1 MARPKTT
8 TTPAEKIPTPDDI
21 ANQMIDELPP
31 AFDEDGRH
39 TTSNSDSLTTAQ
51 ITGASFN
58 RSQRAEDHKLMS
70 APDGDYIKTER
81 WLESFKRTSYD
92 DREPGDVYPDGRS
105 VYTISGKPEPRVVN
119 GVTYQP
125 TLFVRCSPDRRMH
138 RDRPGEFDFN
148 YKMYDRICE
157 VFLTVMGRELE
168 NETDLQQFL
177 EEGQYTINTLV
188 GRDGRLQTMNIKET
202 LSTPQPNRYE
212 RGRR

>member
-1 MARPKTT
+1 MAQKKTT
-8 TTPAEKIPTPDDI
+8 TTTQTPTPDDI

-31 AFDEDGRH
+31 AFDEDSGGH
-39 TTSNSDSLTTAQ
+39 TASNGDSLTTAE
-51 ITGASFN
+51 ITGVSFN
-58 RSQRAEDHKLMS
+58 RAQRAEDHKLMS
-70 APDGDYIKTER
+70 APGGDYIKTER

-92 DREPGDVYPDGRS
+92 SDREPGDVYPDGRS
-105 VYTISGKPEPRVVN
+105 VYTISGKPEPKVVN

-138 RDRPGEFDFN
+138 RERQGEFDHN
-148 YKMYDRICE
+148 YTMYDRICE
-157 VFLTVMGRELE
+157 VFLKIMGRDLD

-177 EEGQYTINTLV
+177 EEGQYTINTMV

-202 LSTPQPNRYE
+202 LTTPQANRYA

>member
-1 MARPKTT
+1 MAQKKTT
-8 TTPAEKIPTPDDI
+8 NQTPTPDDV

-31 AFDEDGRH
+31 AFDEEGGHH
-39 TTSNSDSLTTAQ
+39 TQANSDSLTTAQ

-70 APDGDYIKTER
+70 APGGDYIKSER

-92 DREPGDVYPDGRS
+92 SDREPGDVYPDGRS
-105 VYTISGKPEPRVVN
+105 VYTISGKPEPKTVN

-125 TLFVRCSPDRRMH
+125 TLFLRCSPDRRMH
-138 RDRPGEFDFN
+138 RERTGEFDFN
-148 YKMYDRICE
+148 YTMYDRICE
-157 VFLTVMGRELE
+157 VFLKVMGRELD

-177 EEGQYTINTLV
+177 EEGLYTLNTML

-202 LSTPQPNRYE
+202 LSTPTPNRYE
-212 RGRR
+212 RGRGR

>member
-8 TTPAEKIPTPDDI
+8 GEPVQTPDEV

-31 AFDEDGRH
+31 AFDEEGRH
-39 TTSNSDSLTTAQ
+39 SGTNGDSLTTAQ

-70 APDGDYIKTER
+70 APAGDYVKESR

-92 DREPGDVYPDGRS
+92 SDREPGDVYPDGRS

-138 RDRPGEFDFN
+138 RERTGEFDFN
-148 YKMYDRICE
+148 YTMYDRICE
-157 VFLTVMGRELE
+157 VFLKVMGRDLD

-177 EEGQYTINTLV
+177 EEGQYTLNTML

-202 LSTPQPNRYE
+202 LATPQPNRYE